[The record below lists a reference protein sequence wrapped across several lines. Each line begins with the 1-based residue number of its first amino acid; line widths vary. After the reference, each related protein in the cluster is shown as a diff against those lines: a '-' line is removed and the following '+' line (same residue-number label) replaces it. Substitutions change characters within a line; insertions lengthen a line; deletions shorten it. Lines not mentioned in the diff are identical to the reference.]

1 MERLSLLQVVVV
13 AAVTAGAV
21 QLLHYEGTARADA
34 PTKSKLGKT
43 SKTVGPSGEPDSPKA
58 FQFPRGKQSFYI
70 RADSTRIAGNSGA
83 IVDQACD
90 DEDDIAFSSS
100 CVTHEDA
107 RLQSERMV
115 NWTRN
120 DRAAAVQCRYFNNTS
135 RPVTVESHIFC
146 LRYDAED

>member
-21 QLLHYEGTARADA
+21 QLLQYEGTAHADA
-34 PTKSKLGKT
+34 PTKPKLDKT
-43 SKTVGPSGEPDSPKA
+43 TKTVGPSGEPDTPKA
-58 FQFPRGKQSFYI
+58 FQFPRGKESFYI
-70 RADSTRIAGNSGA
+70 RTDSTRIAGNSGA

-90 DEDDIAFSSS
+90 DDDDIAFSSS
-100 CVTHEDA
+100 CVTFDDV
-107 RLQSERMV
+107 RLQSERMI

-120 DRAAAVQCRYFNNTS
+120 DKAAEVSCRFFNETS

-146 LRYDAED
+146 LRYDAEE